1 MYILVYTSIMTVY
14 TCIWYTRFVYA
25 FITLVYV
32 SICQHI
38 PWYTRISYLI
48 HVYTSINANIR
59 VYTKFQTI
67 WKSMHN
73 CRIRTRNLVHTFRR
87 RHHCTASVNTSVLLF
102 PFTGPIHI
110 RLSALLFPV
119 TWRLVSDVGRG
130 TRGAARPGHD
140 VTGPGLHLEVL
151 VLAAAC

>member
-1 MYILVYTSIMTVY
+1 
-14 TCIWYTRFVYA
+14 
-25 FITLVYV
+25 
-32 SICQHI
+32 
-38 PWYTRISYLI
+38 
-48 HVYTSINANIR
+48 
-59 VYTKFQTI
+59 
-67 WKSMHN
+67 MHN

-130 TRGAARPGHD
+130 TRGAARAGHD
-140 VTGPGLHLEVL
+140 VAGPGPGLHLEVL
-151 VLAAAC
+151 VLAAACQ